1 AMGNSPPEALQPRT
15 DGHRAEPLH
24 RDADRLAAILATQ
37 REIAT
42 ARLDLDA
49 VMRLVAERTRALT
62 DAPGAAVELVEG
74 GQVGGRAATGRAAHA
89 LGLRLPVGSSLSGLC
104 VRTGQALRCDDAET
118 DGRVDR
124 RACRQVGARSLIVA
138 PLHSARRAV
147 GVLKVLSP
155 QAQAF

>member
-1 AMGNSPPEALQPRT
+1 MPPSGRCRAGHRGPERPVPGDRPPDAGGAARWLTQEAAMGNSPPEALQPRT

-62 DAPGAAVELVEG
+62 DAPGAAV
-74 GQVGGRAATGRAAHA
+74 
-89 LGLRLPVGSSLSGLC
+89 
-104 VRTGQALRCDDAET
+104 
-118 DGRVDR
+118 
-124 RACRQVGARSLIVA
+124 
-138 PLHSARRAV
+138 
-147 GVLKVLSP
+147 
-155 QAQAF
+155 